1 MNTRIITIAAAA
13 IALAATG
20 SAQAQLPGAGI
31 KIGGDATIKV
41 QQDKAVTTVAVGQR
55 VKAHTWT
62 GSILGNVDIGGSA
75 KIDVRQ
81 KGAVTTVAVGKDAEA
96 STVTGTIS
104 SFSPR

>member
-1 MNTRIITIAAAA
+1 MNIRILSIAAAA
-13 IALAATG
+13 IALATTSA
-20 SAQAQLPGAGI
+20 AQAQLPGAGI
-31 KIGGDATIKV
+31 KIGGDATITS

-55 VKAHTWT
+55 AKGHTWT
-62 GSILGNVDIGGSA
+62 ASILGDVEIGGSA

-81 KGAVTTVAVGKDAEA
+81 KGAVTTVAVGQDVEA